1 MVKIKPREKMFVRR
15 SLSETAALLDPIY
28 KGVNVVTNYAM
39 QAKVQMMPCPLV
51 RALYIGL
58 QIGLRKYSHTSS
70 NFQKFLGHI
79 IFNNL

>member
-39 QAKVQMMPCPLV
+39 
-51 RALYIGL
+51 
-58 QIGLRKYSHTSS
+58 
-70 NFQKFLGHI
+70 
-79 IFNNL
+79 